1 MITCR
6 ELSANSSWGMA
17 IDRGMADLI
26 SAVRDVA
33 GRATALVAQPEV
45 DPLPVG
51 HSDTAARAVLRG
63 RRRCGSVP
71 NAGQEQESVRP

>member
-6 ELSANSSWGMA
+6 ELGADLPWGMA
-17 IDRGMADLI
+17 IDRSMADLI

-51 HSDTAARAVLRG
+51 RSDTAARAVLRG
-63 RRRCGSVP
+63 RRRCGFVP